1 MCDEE
6 FLFLRSPS
14 SPKGSRRRVRAMFVC
29 PSCGWHG
36 GWLLQAVLEQELTT
50 VQCAVRV
57 WQLRRAQLWS

>member
-29 PSCGWHG
+29 PSCGWHVAAVASRIMQG
-36 GWLLQAVLEQELTT
+36 ELQFVDHP
-50 VQCAVRV
+50 RG
-57 WQLRRAQLWS
+57 